1 VADRDRYRDNDD
13 VRAPLRDR
21 NETAPDTKSEARG
34 DAREAAGNTA
44 RDTAANPTGP
54 EGNDRTRNRPGRDE
68 FDPDLERDVHESAP
82 ED

>member
-1 VADRDRYRDNDD
+1 VRDRAAAD
-13 VRAPLRDR
+13 
-21 NETAPDTKSEARG
+21 PDTRSEARG

-54 EGNDRTRNRPGRDE
+54 EGNDRTRNRADQDD
-68 FDPDLERDVHESAP
+68 FDRDLERDAHRSEP

>member
-1 VADRDRYRDNDD
+1 MADRDKHRDNDD

-21 NETAPDTKSEARG
+21 NEIDPDTKSEARG

-44 RDTAANPTGP
+44 RDTAANPSGP
-54 EGNDRTRNRPGRDE
+54 EGNDRTRNRPTTDD
-68 FDPDLERDVHESAP
+68 FDRDLERDAHASEP